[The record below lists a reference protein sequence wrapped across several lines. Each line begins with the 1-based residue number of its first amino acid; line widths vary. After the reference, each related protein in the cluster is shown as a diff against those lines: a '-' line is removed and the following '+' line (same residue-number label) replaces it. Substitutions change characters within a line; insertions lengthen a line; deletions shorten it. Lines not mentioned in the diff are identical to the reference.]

1 MKEPKDAS
9 FATIGT
15 IYSDGVTLIFDGQ
28 TVESQKRYKV
38 NASAYFSK
46 GDRVRIIKD
55 SGTYVVEYPVGNP
68 NGSNIAMRLY
78 NPPCPNFPIELK
90 MNNVNVLKYRMVGY
104 DWYNLSGSVD
114 S

>member
-46 GDRVRIIKD
+46 GDRVRII
-55 SGTYVVEYPVGNP
+55 T
-68 NGSNIAMRLY
+68 LQ
-78 NPPCPNFPIELK
+78 
-90 MNNVNVLKYRMVGY
+90 
-104 DWYNLSGSVD
+104 
-114 S
+114 

>member
-1 MKEPKDAS
+1 M
-9 FATIGT
+9 
-15 IYSDGVTLIFDGQ
+15 
-28 TVESQKRYKV
+28 
-38 NASAYFSK
+38 
-46 GDRVRIIKD
+46 
-55 SGTYVVEYPVGNP
+55 YPVGNP

-78 NPPCPNFPIELK
+78 NPPWPNFPIELK